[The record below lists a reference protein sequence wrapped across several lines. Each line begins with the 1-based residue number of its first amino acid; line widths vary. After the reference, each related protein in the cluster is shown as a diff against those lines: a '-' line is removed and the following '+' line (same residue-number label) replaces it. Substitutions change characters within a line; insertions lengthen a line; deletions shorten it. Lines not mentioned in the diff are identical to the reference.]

1 MIRTAPREGFT
12 IVEIL
17 VTLVVTTVFV
27 IAIAQVSVIQS
38 QLSGS
43 YQMYNTADL
52 LAYNNLRAWAN
63 GKSPS
68 WFTCTY
74 ASGNPQPVTLLSSS
88 ANVSGLT
95 PPVTQS
101 VVATAPY
108 GCGGGTSTNG
118 YPIKITSTVTYAS
131 GRTVQHATYASY

>member
-1 MIRTAPREGFT
+1 MIAARHHSGFT

-17 VTLVVTTVFV
+17 VTIVVTAVFLL
-27 IAIAQVSVIQS
+27 AIAQVSIIQS
-38 QLSGS
+38 RLSAS

-52 LAYNNLRAWAN
+52 LTYNNLRAYAN
-63 GKSPS
+63 GKAPT

-74 ASGNPQPVTLLSSS
+74 ASGNPLPVTLISDTS
-88 ANVSGLT
+88 NVSGLT
-95 PPVTQS
+95 PPVTQT

-108 GCGGGTSTNG
+108 GCGGGSSNG
-118 YPIKITSTVTYAS
+118 YPIKITSTVSYA